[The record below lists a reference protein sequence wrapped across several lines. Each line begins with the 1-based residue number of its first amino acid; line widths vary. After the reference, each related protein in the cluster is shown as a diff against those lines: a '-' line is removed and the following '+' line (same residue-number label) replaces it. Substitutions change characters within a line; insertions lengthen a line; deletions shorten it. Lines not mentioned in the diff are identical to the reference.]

1 MIIFLDYDG
10 VLHADDVYRTKK
22 GIALKSGGALFEH
35 AHILAAAIELH
46 PEVKIVLS
54 TSWVR
59 ELGFSRAKKYLP
71 EALQARVS
79 GSTHHSGY
87 ESEDFNDSPWNTLT
101 RYEQIARHV
110 ARHNLTHW
118 LAVDNDNEGWPES
131 QAHRLVHTDDWLG
144 LGESAAQQRL
154 LTALQPLTGGM
165 QNSEWCRTMGK
176 NMDRKERDEE
186 YRKTI
191 AKDLS

>member
-1 MIIFLDYDG
+1 VTTLFLDYDG

-35 AHILAAAIELH
+35 AHVLAAAIEPH

-59 ELGFSRAKKYLP
+59 ELGFSRAKKYLS
-71 EALQARVS
+71 EVLQARVR
-79 GSTHHSGY
+79 GSTYHTGY
-87 ESEDFNDSPWNTLT
+87 EADEFIGTPWTSLT

-110 ARHNLTHW
+110 ARHNLTNW

-131 QAHRLVHTDDWLG
+131 LAHRLVHTDGWLG
-144 LGESAAQQRL
+144 LGDPAAQICL
-154 LTALQPLTGGM
+154 ATVL
-165 QNSEWCRTMGK
+165 
-176 NMDRKERDEE
+176 
-186 YRKTI
+186 
-191 AKDLS
+191 KDLS

>member
-1 MIIFLDYDG
+1 MILYLDYDG

-22 GIALKSGGALFEH
+22 GIALKNGGALFEH
-35 AHILAAAIELH
+35 AHMLTRAIESY

-71 EALQARVS
+71 SELQARVS
-79 GSTHHSGY
+79 GSTYHSSY
-87 ESEDFNDSPWNTLT
+87 ESEDFASTPWNTLS

-110 ARHNLTHW
+110 SRHNVTNW

-131 QAHRLVHTDDWLG
+131 QTHRLVHTDDLLG
-144 LGESAAQQRL
+144 LSEPAAQQRL
-154 LTALQPLTGGM
+154 LTVIQSLTG
-165 QNSEWCRTMGK
+165 SECGRTFV
-176 NMDRKERDEE
+176 EIRDEMARDE
-186 YRKTI
+186 QC
-191 AKDLS
+191 